1 MKNVMKYTLILTI
14 AALLAIGAVGCHQ
27 RKAEAELT
35 DAEKLELLDL
45 KIERSPKDA
54 TLLAQRAQVLLNL
67 GRTQEAM
74 FDIGKAVSLEP
85 DNVDNL
91 LLQADIYFANR
102 ETDKCY
108 QTLGRAE
115 ELAPSSKEVQLKLG
129 ELTYYRHDYD
139 RSLHHL
145 TNVTEQEPDNRTALF
160 MKGFIYL
167 ERGDTAEAVTL
178 FRRVCDIYPDYELA
192 FEELGVLYAERKN
205 PMAVEYLTTA
215 ARLEPSNTNVIYNL
229 GKYYQDIED
238 YGTAEQYYHQL
249 LDINPASAD
258 AWHNLGYIELFTY
271 NDVDQ
276 AIEYFDKA
284 LEADPSHEASLTNK
298 ALALNIKNGK

>member
-1 MKNVMKYTLILTI
+1 MKHTLILTI

-27 RKAEAELT
+27 HKAEEELT

-54 TLLAQRAQVLLNL
+54 SLLAKRAKVLLDH
-67 GRTQEAM
+67 GRSQEAM
-74 FDIGKAVSLEP
+74 FDIGKAVSLAP
-85 DNVDNL
+85 DNVEYL

-102 ETDKCY
+102 ETDKCL
-108 QTLGRAE
+108 QTLNHAE
-115 ELAPSSKEVQLKLG
+115 ELEPKSKEVQLKLG

-139 RSLHHL
+139 RSLRHL
-145 TNVTEQEPDNRTALF
+145 TNVTEQEPDNRNALF

-192 FEELGVLYAERKN
+192 FEELGVLYAEKKN
-205 PMAVEYLTTA
+205 PMAVEYLSTA
-215 ARLEPSNTNVIYNL
+215 AKLEPSNTNVIYNL
-229 GKYYQDIED
+229 GKYYQDIEE
-238 YGTAEQYYHQL
+238 YSQAEQYYHQL

-258 AWHNLGYIELFTY
+258 AWHNLGYIELFVY
-271 NDVDQ
+271 SDIDQ
-276 AIEYFDKA
+276 AIAYFDKA
-284 LEADPSHEASLTNK
+284 LEADPSHEASKINRDI
-298 ALALNIKNGK
+298 AIQIKNSK